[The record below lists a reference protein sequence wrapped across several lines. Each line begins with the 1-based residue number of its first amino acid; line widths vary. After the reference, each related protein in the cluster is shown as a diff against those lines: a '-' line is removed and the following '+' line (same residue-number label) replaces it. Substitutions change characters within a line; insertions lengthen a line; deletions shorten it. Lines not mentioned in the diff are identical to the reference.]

1 MSTPKYHVCD
11 AKPDALQIYQM
22 FSTSG
27 DKDYYLNLAC
37 IRKPRGKDEKV
48 MAGAA
53 VSFHV
58 RFCPFCG
65 EELK

>member
-22 FSTSG
+22 FGGAG